1 MDRLKQI
8 VRVCLECLAED
19 PMRVVFS
26 HTPDVVGNMESE
38 WAVFHLPLL
47 RWLLEAAV
55 VRLLVLVVALTL
67 GPAGGH
73 QS

>member
-1 MDRLKQI
+1 MTRE
-8 VRVCLECLAED
+8 RLAED
-19 PMRVVFS
+19 SVKIVFNPHLQQS
-26 HTPDVVGNMESE
+26 FNHILEVAGNMGSE